1 MTQAALAKALGLSVG
16 YVSKLCQQGMP
27 KDLEAARTWLD
38 LRKSGRARKL
48 PPSKP
53 LSAGAAAEPST
64 IGSLTAGTISAAL
77 AQHKVL
83 VDRAREVY
91 AAAIEANDPAQGKL
105 QSAYR
110 QSFLLLLEIEAEEK
124 RRAIEAREY
133 IRLTEAVEIITR
145 IMGKVSGK
153 LDKLDLDCAE
163 KANPDRPELAIKVLG
178 AWARETKA
186 AAYNDLNALAAEADA
201 QASPETK

>member
-1 MTQAALAKALGLSVG
+1 MTQTALAKALGLSVG
-16 YVSKLCQQGMP
+16 YVSKLCQLGMP
-27 KDLEAARTWLD
+27 KELEAARTWID

-48 PPSKP
+48 APSKP

-64 IGSLTAGTISAAL
+64 IGSLTAGTISLAL

-124 RRAIEAREY
+124 RRAVEARDY
-133 IRLTEAVEIITR
+133 IRLTEALEIITR

-163 KANPDRPELAIKVLG
+163 KCNPDRPELAIKVLG